1 MSLET
6 VLHEELHVLYEDNHI
21 IAINKSSSDIIQGDK
36 TGDEPLGEKVK
47 RFIKKKYNKPG
58 DVYLGVIHRLDRP
71 VSGVVLFAKT
81 SKALSRFNLLF
92 KEKDIQKTY
101 WAIVKNKPS
110 KEEAILKHY
119 LFKNEKQNK
128 SYISNTP
135 RIDAKECELHY
146 KVLNQSDKYFLLEV
160 KPFTGRHHQIRVQ
173 LSSIGCPIKGDLK
186 YGFDRSNQD
195 ASIHLHARKI
205 EFMHPVKNENIVITA
220 PTPNEVLWQFFE
232 KKVGT
237 ESK

>member
-1 MSLET
+1 MDAENDKNESLK
-6 VLHEELHVLYEDNHI
+6 VLYEDNHI
-21 IAINKSSSDIIQGDK
+21 VAINKSPSDIIQGDK

-58 DVYLGVIHRLDRP
+58 DVFLGVIHRLDRP

-101 WAIVKNKPS
+101 WAVVKNRPAKD
-110 KEEAILKHY
+110 ADTLKNFLY
-119 LFKNEKQNK
+119 KNEKQNK
-128 SYISNTP
+128 SYISQTA
-135 RIDAKECELHY
+135 RVDAKACELHY
-146 KVLNQSDKYFLLEV
+146 KIIDKSDKYFLLEV
-160 KPFTGRHHQIRVQ
+160 LPSTGRHHQIRVQ
-173 LSSIGCPIKGDLK
+173 LSTIGCPIKGDLK

-205 EFMHPVKNENIVITA
+205 EFVHPIKNEKITIVA
-220 PTPNEVLWQFFE
+220 PTPNETLWQYF
-232 KKVGT
+232 
-237 ESK
+237 ESKMQVKKG